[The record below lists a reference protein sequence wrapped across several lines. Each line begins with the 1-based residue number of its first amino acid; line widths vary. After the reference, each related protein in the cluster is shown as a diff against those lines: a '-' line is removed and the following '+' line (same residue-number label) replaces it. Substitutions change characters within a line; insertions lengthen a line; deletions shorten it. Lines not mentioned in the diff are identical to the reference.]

1 MAIQNY
7 RKQET
12 RFFIGRINND
22 GVRET
27 LRLENYNALPTVIR
41 DKFEAGKGFENA
53 QTANKGVNF
62 FNSVEQEKG
71 EGRDFW
77 YFLVSLNNIETVVIN
92 DKTDDVVKE
101 YFKDLEKGNLEG
113 SEEEPEE
120 SEESTGE

>member
-12 RFFIGRINND
+12 RFFIGRINEE

-53 QTANKGVNF
+53 QTANQGVIF
-62 FNSVEQEKG
+62 FNSVEEEKG
-71 EGRDFW
+71 DNRDYW
-77 YFLVSLNNIETVVIN
+77 YFLVNLTNVEAVPLNEN
-92 DKTDDVVKE
+92 TDPKIIE
-101 YFKDLEKGNLEG
+101 YFSSN
-113 SEEEPEE
+113 EEEQTE
-120 SEESTGE
+120 EESTEE

>member
-1 MAIQNY
+1 MASKNY

-12 RFFIGRINND
+12 RYFIGRINERKE
-22 GVRET
+22 RET
-27 LRLENYNALPTVIR
+27 LRMENYNSLPTALR
-41 DKFEAGKGFENA
+41 DRFDIGKGFENA
-53 QTANKGVNF
+53 QTANQGVNF

-113 SEEEPEE
+113 SEEEPKE
-120 SEESTGE
+120 SEESTEE

>member
-41 DKFEAGKGFENA
+41 DKFEVGRGFENSS
-53 QTANKGVNF
+53 TANQGVNF
-62 FNSVEQEKG
+62 FNAVEEEKG
-71 EGRDFW
+71 ENRQYW
-77 YFLVSLNNIETVVIN
+77 YFLVALTNTEVVAIN
-92 DKTDDVVKE
+92 DKTDEVVKD
-101 YFKDLEKGNLEG
+101 YFKRLEEGNTEQ
-113 SEEEPEE
+113 PEE
-120 SEESTGE
+120 STEENTEE

>member
-12 RFFIGRINND
+12 RFFIGRINNE
-22 GVRET
+22 GLRET

-41 DKFEAGKGFENA
+41 DKFEAGKGFENSS
-53 QTANKGVNF
+53 TANQGVNF
-62 FNSVEQEKG
+62 FNSVEEEKG

-77 YFLVSLNNIETVVIN
+77 YFLVALTNTEVVAIN
-92 DKTDDVVKE
+92 DNTDDVVKE
-101 YFKDLEKGNLEG
+101 YFKDLEEGNLGG

-120 SEESTGE
+120 SEESTEE

>member
-7 RKQET
+7 KKQET

-53 QTANKGVNF
+53 KTANQGVNF
-62 FNSVEQEKG
+62 FNSVEEEKG
-71 EGRDFW
+71 DNRQYW
-77 YFLVSLNNIETVVIN
+77 YFLVNLTNIETVPLN
-92 DKTDDVVKE
+92 ENTDPKIIE
-101 YFKDLEKGNLEG
+101 YFNGN
-113 SEEEPEE
+113 EEEEE
-120 SEESTGE
+120 VTEE

>member
-7 RKQET
+7 KKQET

-53 QTANKGVNF
+53 KTANQGVTF
-62 FNSVEQEKG
+62 FNSVEEEKG
-71 EGRDFW
+71 DNRQYW
-77 YFLVSLNNIETVVIN
+77 YFLVNLTNIETVPLN
-92 DKTDDVVKE
+92 ENTDPKIIE
-101 YFKDLEKGNLEG
+101 YFNGN
-113 SEEEPEE
+113 EEEEE
-120 SEESTGE
+120 VTEE

>member
-7 RKQET
+7 KKQET

-53 QTANKGVNF
+53 KTANQGVNF
-62 FNSVEQEKG
+62 FNSVEEEKG
-71 EGRDFW
+71 DNRQYW
-77 YFLVSLNNIETVVIN
+77 YFLVNNTNIEIVPLN
-92 DKTDDVVKE
+92 ENTDPKIIE
-101 YFKDLEKGNLEG
+101 YFNGN
-113 SEEEPEE
+113 EEEEE
-120 SEESTGE
+120 VTEE